1 MAVIV
6 RITALGSALVAVALG
21 LTVHERRHSAP
32 AASATAGNVG
42 VTVVTFVDR
51 SRTVV
56 VAHHREPRTLVVV
69 VRYPALGGASRRGDA
84 TDAAPARG
92 DGPYPLVVFGHG
104 FDVTPATYS
113 GLLDAW
119 ARAGYVVAAPV
130 FPLENA
136 NAPGG
141 PDEADL
147 VNQPADMSFVIT
159 QLLASTR
166 APTGLLSGLID
177 PAHVAVAGHSDGA
190 ETALAV
196 AYVPGY
202 RDRRVDAAVI
212 LSGAGFGPQLARF
225 PAGTP
230 PLLAVQG
237 TADPINLPG
246 NTAAYY
252 RIAQPPKYLLWLL
265 GATHLPPYT
274 GQQPWFG
281 IVERVST
288 AFLGRY
294 LKGEVTAGQ
303 QLLGLGNV
311 SAEARTISQ
320 R

>member
-1 MAVIV
+1 MPPQPGRRPLSAGRLRPRV
-6 RITALGSALVAVALG
+6 RC
-21 LTVHERRHSAP
+21 HS
-32 AASATAGNVG
+32 GNVL
-42 VTVVTFVDR
+42 R
-51 SRTVV
+51 
-56 VAHHREPRTLVVV
+56 P
-69 VRYPALGGASRRGDA
+69 
-84 TDAAPARG
+84 
-92 DGPYPLVVFGHG
+92 
-104 FDVTPATYS
+104 
-113 GLLDAW
+113 LDAW

-141 PDEADL
+141 PDEPDI
-147 VNQPADMSFVIT
+147 VNQPTDMSFVIT
-159 QLLASTR
+159 QLLASAR

-177 PAHVAVAGHSDGA
+177 PAHIAVAGHSYGA

-202 RDRRVDAAVI
+202 RDRRIDAAVI
-212 LSGAGFGPQLARF
+212 LSGSGFGQQLARF

-237 TADPINLPG
+237 TADAINLPG

-288 AFLGRY
+288 AFLD
-294 LKGEVTAGQ
+294 L
-303 QLLGLGNV
+303 
-311 SAEARTISQ
+311 S
-320 R
+320 